1 MGTVCPRRLKL
12 SEFGVLMSTPNSER
26 QTVPMQGA
34 PQILKKEVFFYS
46 PFIIDLVRS

>member
-12 SEFGVLMSTPNSER
+12 SEVGVLMSTPTSESFSLLG

-34 PQILKKEVFFYS
+34 PQILKKEFFFTH
-46 PFIIDLVRS
+46 P